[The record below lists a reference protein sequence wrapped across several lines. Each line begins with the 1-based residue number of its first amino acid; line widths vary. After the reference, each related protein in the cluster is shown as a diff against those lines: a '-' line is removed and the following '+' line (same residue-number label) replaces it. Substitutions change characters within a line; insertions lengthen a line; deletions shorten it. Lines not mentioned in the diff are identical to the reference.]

1 MSSGGVRFG
10 LVGSG
15 QRPEGMP
22 ADPGRYRAV
31 AELAEEAGFDSLW
44 ATDHLAFAS
53 PILEGLVALSLF
65 AGCTR
70 RIALGAGVYLLPLR
84 HPVAVAKQVATLDWL
99 SGGRV
104 VFGVGLGGDSVEEFD
119 AVGVPLAGRG
129 RLVEEGIDCLRA
141 LWAGGP
147 ATYRGERWSFEGVE
161 LRPPP
166 SRPGGPPI
174 LLGGGGPRTLR
185 RVGERCDGWLAHMP
199 GPDAFA
205 RDWATVRGH
214 ARAAGR
220 DPDALEPLVLLPTH
234 VDRDEARGLA
244 VAAACLERRY
254 GRGLAPAEVAARCL
268 VGTPATI
275 RARIGEYVAAGVR
288 HVVLNPLVRDE
299 GELAGSE
306 LLAREVVAPLRAA
319 GS

>member
-1 MSSGGVRFG
+1 MSVPGARFG

-22 ADPGRYRAV
+22 VDPGRYRAV
-31 AELAEEAGFDSLW
+31 AELADDLGFDSLW

-104 VFGVGLGGDSVEEFD
+104 VFGVGLGGDSVAEFD

-129 RLVEEGIDCLRA
+129 RRAEEGIACLRA

-147 ATYRGERWSFEGVE
+147 ATHRGAHYAFEDVE

-166 SRPGGPPI
+166 ARPGGPPI
-174 LLGGGGPRTLR
+174 VLGGGTARTLR
-185 RVGERCDGWLAHMP
+185 RVGELADGWLAHMP

-205 RDWATVRGH
+205 RDWTAVRAH
-214 ARAAGR
+214 AAAAGR
-220 DPDALEPLVLLPTH
+220 DPDALEPLALLPTH
-234 VDRDEARGLA
+234 VDLDEGRALA
-244 VAAACLERRY
+244 VASGRLERRY
-254 GRGLAPAEVAARCL
+254 GRGLAPADVAARCL
-268 VGTPATI
+268 VGTPATV
-275 RARIGEYVAAGVR
+275 RAQIEAYLAAGVR

-299 GELAGSE
+299 GELDAIE
-306 LLAREVVAPLRAA
+306 LLAREVVAPLRV
-319 GS
+319 